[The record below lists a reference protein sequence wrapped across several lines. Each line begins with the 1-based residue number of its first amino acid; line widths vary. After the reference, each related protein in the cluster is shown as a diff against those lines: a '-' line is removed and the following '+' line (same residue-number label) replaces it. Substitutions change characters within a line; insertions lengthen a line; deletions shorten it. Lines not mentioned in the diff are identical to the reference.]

1 MTRRIEQFDMKR
13 KRLRG
18 GHILSIIAF
27 FLTWMAFVVLEF
39 AHLEESQLSKILLI
53 ICYIFLLAVI
63 FFAVRLRRNA
73 YLINR
78 DPVLREALNNEL
90 VQINR
95 LKAWRTAFIAMT
107 VFLAATGLLSLF
119 VEIKNLMIVASSLI
133 VGLGSQRITF
143 FLLDK

>member
-1 MTRRIEQFDMKR
+1 
-13 KRLRG
+13 
-18 GHILSIIAF
+18 
-27 FLTWMAFVVLEF
+27 MAFVVLEF
-39 AHLEESQLSKILLI
+39 AHLEESRLSKILLI

-95 LKAWRTAFIAMT
+95 LKAWRTAFIAMA

>member
-1 MTRRIEQFDMKR
+1 MTHRIEQFDMKR

-39 AHLEESQLSKILLI
+39 AHLEESRLSKILLI

-95 LKAWRTAFIAMT
+95 LKAWRTAFIAMA